1 MIGFV
6 YRYGLI
12 TGFNSF
18 LDGLTVG
25 FFSVFLGKSSGL
37 TISISF
43 SMSLD
48 YLVCSV
54 STKARSIF

>member
-1 MIGFV
+1 MIGFI

-12 TGFNSF
+12 TGLNSF
-18 LDGLTVG
+18 LYGLTVG
-25 FFSVFLGKSSGL
+25 FFSDFLGKSSGL

-48 YLVCSV
+48 YLVCFGSA
-54 STKARSIF
+54 KASSIC